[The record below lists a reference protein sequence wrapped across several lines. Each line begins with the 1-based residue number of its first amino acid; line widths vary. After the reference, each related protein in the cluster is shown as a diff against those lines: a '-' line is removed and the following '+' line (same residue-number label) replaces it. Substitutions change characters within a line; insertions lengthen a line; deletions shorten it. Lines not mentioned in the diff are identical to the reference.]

1 MGRSGRGTRQPMVRL
16 YHGGRGRASPGRW
29 KRLSGSPRLRR
40 IRLRAA
46 LRSVECGRLGD
57 SGAPSAPGDGQ
68 SIAGRGKSRKGVPC
82 GRDEEGC
89 PSAVACPGPGGIRR
103 RSGSRYRPTATPG
116 GMNIGAREKVK
127 RNGRRAGGRSDGG
140 RRSPAAGAFR
150 RIPVLKPEGKRCC
163 AAESALWRAV
173 TKEARRDAGPFAL
186 FCLGDCGRSG
196 EKGPK
201 AG

>member
-1 MGRSGRGTRQPMVRL
+1 MGRSGRGTRQPMVGL

-46 LRSVECGRLGD
+46 LRSVECGRLG
-57 SGAPSAPGDGQ
+57 GRRGLVRPGRRTIERREGKKPQ
-68 SIAGRGKSRKGVPC
+68 GRTLRERR
-82 GRDEEGC
+82 GRLPFGG
-89 PSAVACPGPGGIRR
+89 CPGPGGIRR
-103 RSGSRYRPTATPG
+103 RSGSRYRPAATPG
-116 GMNIGAREKVK
+116 GMNIGAREKGK

-150 RIPVLKPEGKRCC
+150 RIPVLKSEGKRCC
-163 AAESALWRAV
+163 AAGSALWRAV

-196 EKGPK
+196 EKGPQ